1 MRNTSDT
8 EKLLER
14 FDRSLEAE
22 HDWTFIVEGEVVL
35 TKLRA
40 KVVRGFLEYV
50 LARRPQLTVSVRLDN
65 AKEVM

>member
-22 HDWTFIVEGEVVL
+22 QDWTFIVEGEVVL